1 MATFSWIRCCSCSCC
16 VLMASA
22 HDRATQLQKELDEIR
37 EDPVLPGH
45 QALLERVVRGLS
57 SLVS

>member
-1 MATFSWIRCCSCSCC
+1 
-16 VLMASA
+16 MASA